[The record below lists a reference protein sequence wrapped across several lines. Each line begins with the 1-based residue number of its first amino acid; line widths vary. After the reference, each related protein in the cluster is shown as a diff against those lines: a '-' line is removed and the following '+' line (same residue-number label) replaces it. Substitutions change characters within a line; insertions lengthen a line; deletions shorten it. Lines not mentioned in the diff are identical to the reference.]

1 MADQLTSDELRQ
13 VLAEWLRPMRPK
25 HRQKILGLAGLF
37 EAVIARAETAE
48 AEARDARN
56 NLDDAELHLRRAEA
70 AATALAARVAEL
82 EAASELAIDKWAD
95 AARSETQLRLDAAEA
110 RVAELEAQL
119 PRK

>member
-48 AEARDARN
+48 AEAARLRDEN
-56 NLDDAELHLRRAEA
+56 AEA
-70 AATALAARVAEL
+70 WFAFDRQQSRGDRLVTRVAEL
-82 EAASELAIDKWAD
+82 ESQAAQGMRNDDDNQTNS
-95 AARSETQLRLDAAEA
+95 
-110 RVAELEAQL
+110 
-119 PRK
+119 